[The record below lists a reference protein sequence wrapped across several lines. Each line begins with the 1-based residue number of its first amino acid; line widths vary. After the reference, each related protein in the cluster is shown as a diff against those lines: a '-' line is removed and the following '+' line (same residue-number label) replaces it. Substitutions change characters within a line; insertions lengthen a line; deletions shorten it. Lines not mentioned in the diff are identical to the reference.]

1 MRSELAFCHHTP
13 NFNPPLSKKVRLW
26 SQLLRARFVRREPG
40 LGAVLSPGFL
50 GPASW
55 DDARAIV
62 EVGSQNLPP
71 TALLRKKSLFRA
83 RFHLKS
89 VF

>member
-40 LGAVLSPGFL
+40 LGAVLSPDSLDLPL
-50 GPASW
+50 GMMP
-55 DDARAIV
+55 
-62 EVGSQNLPP
+62 GP
-71 TALLRKKSLFRA
+71 LLRWEAKIYRPQLY
-83 RFHLKS
+83 
-89 VF
+89 